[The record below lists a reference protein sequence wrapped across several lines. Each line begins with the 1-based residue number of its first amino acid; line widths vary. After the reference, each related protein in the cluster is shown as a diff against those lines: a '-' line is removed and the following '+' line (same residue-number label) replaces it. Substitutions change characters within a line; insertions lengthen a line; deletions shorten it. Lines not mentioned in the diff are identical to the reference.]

1 MKYTRNWLIEKD
13 AKKQPTDP
21 LDYLL
26 FYGHQ
31 ASKDGAITT
40 SCFSQWWSFHP
51 FNSEGNTYLT
61 AEHFMM
67 AGKAKLF
74 KDEEMLAAILGS
86 STPAEAKALGR
97 KVKQFD
103 QQKWE
108 EKRCEIV
115 VEGNYLKFS
124 QHEDLKTFL
133 LHTGSQIIVEASPRD
148 RIWGIGMG
156 RNNEFATQPAN
167 WRGRNLLGFCLMEV
181 RDKLSS

>member
-1 MKYTRNWLIEKD
+1 MKYTRNWLIEKH
-13 AKKQPTDP
+13 PTET

-31 ASKDGAITT
+31 ASKDGGITT
-40 SCFSQWWSFHP
+40 SCFSQWWAFHP
-51 FNSEGNTYLT
+51 FISDGITYLT

-67 AGKAKLF
+67 AGKARLF
-74 KDEEMLAAILGS
+74 KDEEMLAAILQS
-86 STPAEAKALGR
+86 STAAEAKALGR
-97 KVKQFD
+97 KVQHFD
-103 QQKWE
+103 QKKWE

-124 QHEDLKTFL
+124 QDEKLASFL
-133 LHTGSQIIVEASPRD
+133 LETGSQIIVEASPRD

-156 RNNEFATQPAN
+156 RNNEYATQPAN

-181 RDKLSS
+181 RDRLRER